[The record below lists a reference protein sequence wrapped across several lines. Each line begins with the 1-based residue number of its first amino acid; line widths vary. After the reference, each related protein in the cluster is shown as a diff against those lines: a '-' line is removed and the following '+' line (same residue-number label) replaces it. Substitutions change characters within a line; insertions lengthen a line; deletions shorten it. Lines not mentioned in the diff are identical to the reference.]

1 MSLVLE
7 TLSEFEFVSRYGDS
21 LLDPDTMCKGQCEGT
36 GWVPIADNDYD
47 EPWRSLWLK
56 AEQRE
61 PTDDGWHFAE
71 CPECCGTEEEQNENM
86 FNLQRPQ

>member
-21 LLDPDTMCKGQCEGT
+21 LLDPDTMCKGQCEGA

-47 EPWRSLWLK
+47 EPWRRLWLK

-61 PTDDGWHFAE
+61 PTDDGWHF
-71 CPECCGTEEEQNENM
+71 
-86 FNLQRPQ
+86 